1 MAALINLMIS
11 TLNSLVLA
19 FGSMN
24 ISSTL
29 NLFTLLLITGVVLA
43 IVDIVGR
50 LSR

>member
-1 MAALINLMIS
+1 MTALINLIIS
-11 TLNSLVLA
+11 TLNSLVLS

-24 ISSTL
+24 LTSTL
-29 NLFTLLLITGVVLA
+29 NLFMLLLITGVVLA